1 MESAPAGRRGPSRAV
16 RPPDRPWPPGWVW
29 PSLPGGAGPPERRGV
44 HGPLQRSLP
53 GGAGPPPGRS
63 GVRIAHGRA
72 AAPRADSGFSAG
84 FRGSRESLTSRR
96 RSPMCRG
103 GLSAHGKISTT
114 LNAEA
119 FPHDSA
125 DPLAVGPGRMCSI
138 APTGPAPRT
147 RSRRHPPRHR
157 GRAHATARTTPWR
170 WLRMGKSNWSEPKS
184 QCTYRCVV
192 LPDLMAS
199 LLTLWMFLSQCTYR
213 CVVLPDSG
221 TSIWRRPTTW
231 CLNAPTGAWCSL
243 TPALG
248 SGGMTPLRGPGAP
261 PAPGAPLRTGQ
272 HRTQSS
278 T

>member
-29 PSLPGGAGPPERRGV
+29 P
-44 HGPLQRSLP
+44 SLP

-84 FRGSRESLTSRR
+84 FRGSRKSSTSRR
-96 RSPMCRG
+96 RSPMCRRD
-103 GLSAHGKISTT
+103 LSAHGKISTT

-125 DPLAVGPGRMCSI
+125 DPLAVGPGRMCST
-138 APTGPAPRT
+138 APTGPALHT

-157 GRAHATARTTPWR
+157 GRAHVTARAALRRWPRPIADPYRSPGARPARPDDDRPENTADPWPPQES
-170 WLRMGKSNWSEPKS
+170 LDKKA

-192 LPDLMAS
+192 LPDL
-199 LLTLWMFLSQCTYR
+199 R
-213 CVVLPDSG
+213 K
-221 TSIWRRPTTW
+221 
-231 CLNAPTGAWCSL
+231 
-243 TPALG
+243 G
-248 SGGMTPLRGPGAP
+248 STCTPLSSVSMHLQVRGAP
-261 PAPGAPLRTGQ
+261 
-272 HRTQSS
+272 
-278 T
+278 